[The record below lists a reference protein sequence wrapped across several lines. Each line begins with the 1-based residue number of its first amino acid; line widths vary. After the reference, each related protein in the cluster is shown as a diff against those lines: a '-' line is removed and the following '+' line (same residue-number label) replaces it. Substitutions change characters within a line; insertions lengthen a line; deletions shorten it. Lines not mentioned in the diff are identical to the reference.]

1 MQYQLQAAY
10 CIPND
15 QSEKETV
22 TDYIFLSSFLLYM
35 YQPVKV
41 IIILQHDP

>member
-22 TDYIFLSSFLLYM
+22 TGYILSAFLLYM
-35 YQPVKV
+35 YQLVKV